1 MNFETKIPKSFSSG
15 ISKSK
20 FKIDKLSLKIDNIKN
35 DKNKI
40 EKDLYNYEFE
50 PSLDNSILT
59 NAKIQSKIEYENKFE
74 NNKYIDKNDDNLINK
89 LIKLKKEKHIF
100 KKDSKESNNYNLKEG
115 NQYDLNLLENFMLK
129 NENELIEKYNNILC
143 ENKRIK
149 KSMIIQQILVNE
161 MKKDL
166 ENIKL
171 EKSKYNEKDLIKEEN
186 DINKNNNYKII
197 IQQKNSII
205 NELQNENMKLL
216 NENLLLKEKLN
227 EGQSQN
233 HIETKIQ
240 NYFSSGI
247 RKSKFKIEKISHK
260 IDNIKNEKNK
270 IENELYNYEEE
281 PNLENINLTNN
292 KVQPK
297 IESENICDNN
307 NYIDNNDDNLISKL
321 IKLKKEKNIIKND
334 LKENNYYLKG
344 NKNKLNNLE
353 NNMIK
358 NKNEL
363 IEEYN
368 NILCENKRIKKS
380 MIIQQ
385 ILVNEMKKDLEN
397 LKLEKSKYSEK
408 ELINDENDSNKNNN
422 YKNLLQQKNNLINEL
437 QNENMKL
444 LNENLLLKENLTE
457 NKNLKENKI
466 LDELFESIKQ
476 TAINLQNFNRI
487 NKIDI
492 NNDENN
498 FLKNI
503 LEPINGKKENPLI
516 EDKLSAINKFN
527 EFLKIENKILINH
540 SKKEKNDEMKINE
553 YTNIDKEFNG
563 LFKSENKFN
572 YYNDKINK
580 TTTALENRRTEKINN
595 KFNLSNFK
603 YNDRL
608 EKSLLTKYNNNNRYI
623 VSNTDL
629 DLKENSYNKMKSLLH
644 KNKINLK
651 KKLLEKEGAAFKNSY
666 ISNNKNILNDSKE
679 SIDNK
684 VREISDLI
692 NNKKNIVITEP
703 IFFKKQKKIKIPVPK
718 LQINKTSSYISSEK
732 LNEKSFKYF
741 ENIPLKL
748 KLNLNKINKEKKQ
761 KKMSYSNYDTSN
773 NDDND
778 NERNKKSQL
787 EHIKTD
793 ININSHHKNKLDFE
807 YIKLNLI
814 FKNMNNSNI
823 LSAEIK
829 NTENSSKKYLE
840 RQKNNNLFNKYMN
853 SAPKFLKIKDIKKA
867 NGLANEVMKP
877 SFLKTNISLTL
888 NNEEKENDKYIF
900 KDIKRYEII
909 KKPKN

>member
-1 MNFETKIPKSFSSG
+1 MN
-15 ISKSK
+15 
-20 FKIDKLSLKIDNIKN
+20 L
-35 DKNKI
+35 
-40 EKDLYNYEFE
+40 
-50 PSLDNSILT
+50 
-59 NAKIQSKIEYENKFE
+59 
-74 NNKYIDKNDDNLINK
+74 
-89 LIKLKKEKHIF
+89 
-100 KKDSKESNNYNLKEG
+100 
-115 NQYDLNLLENFMLK
+115 
-129 NENELIEKYNNILC
+129 
-143 ENKRIK
+143 
-149 KSMIIQQILVNE
+149 
-161 MKKDL
+161 
-166 ENIKL
+166 
-171 EKSKYNEKDLIKEEN
+171 
-186 DINKNNNYKII
+186 
-197 IQQKNSII
+197 
-205 NELQNENMKLL
+205 
-216 NENLLLKEKLN
+216 
-227 EGQSQN
+227 
-233 HIETKIQ
+233 ETKIQ
-240 NYFSSGI
+240 NYSSSGI

-334 LKENNYYLKG
+334 LKENTYYLKG

-527 EFLKIENKILINH
+527 EFLKIENKILINN

-580 TTTALENRRTEKINN
+580 TTTAIENRRTGKINN
-595 KFNLSNFK
+595 KFNLSSFK

-684 VREISDLI
+684 VREITDLI
-692 NNKKNIVITEP
+692 NNKKNILTTEP

-888 NNEEKENDKYIF
+888 NNEVKENDKYIF

>member
-1 MNFETKIPKSFSSG
+1 MN
-15 ISKSK
+15 
-20 FKIDKLSLKIDNIKN
+20 L
-35 DKNKI
+35 
-40 EKDLYNYEFE
+40 
-50 PSLDNSILT
+50 
-59 NAKIQSKIEYENKFE
+59 
-74 NNKYIDKNDDNLINK
+74 
-89 LIKLKKEKHIF
+89 
-100 KKDSKESNNYNLKEG
+100 
-115 NQYDLNLLENFMLK
+115 
-129 NENELIEKYNNILC
+129 
-143 ENKRIK
+143 
-149 KSMIIQQILVNE
+149 
-161 MKKDL
+161 
-166 ENIKL
+166 
-171 EKSKYNEKDLIKEEN
+171 
-186 DINKNNNYKII
+186 
-197 IQQKNSII
+197 
-205 NELQNENMKLL
+205 
-216 NENLLLKEKLN
+216 
-227 EGQSQN
+227 
-233 HIETKIQ
+233 ETKIQ
-240 NYFSSGI
+240 NYSSSGI
-247 RKSKFKIEKISHK
+247 RKSKFKIEKIPHK

-270 IENELYNYEEE
+270 IEKELYNYEEE

-297 IESENICDNN
+297 IESENICVNNN

-397 LKLEKSKYSEK
+397 LKLERSKYSEK

-457 NKNLKENKI
+457 NRNLKENKI

-595 KFNLSNFK
+595 KFNLSSFK

-651 KKLLEKEGAAFKNSY
+651 KKLLEKEGVAFKNSY

-692 NNKKNIVITEP
+692 NNKKNILTTEP

>member
-1 MNFETKIPKSFSSG
+1 MN
-15 ISKSK
+15 
-20 FKIDKLSLKIDNIKN
+20 L
-35 DKNKI
+35 
-40 EKDLYNYEFE
+40 
-50 PSLDNSILT
+50 
-59 NAKIQSKIEYENKFE
+59 
-74 NNKYIDKNDDNLINK
+74 
-89 LIKLKKEKHIF
+89 
-100 KKDSKESNNYNLKEG
+100 
-115 NQYDLNLLENFMLK
+115 
-129 NENELIEKYNNILC
+129 
-143 ENKRIK
+143 
-149 KSMIIQQILVNE
+149 
-161 MKKDL
+161 
-166 ENIKL
+166 
-171 EKSKYNEKDLIKEEN
+171 
-186 DINKNNNYKII
+186 
-197 IQQKNSII
+197 
-205 NELQNENMKLL
+205 
-216 NENLLLKEKLN
+216 
-227 EGQSQN
+227 
-233 HIETKIQ
+233 ETKIQ

-270 IENELYNYEEE
+270 IEKELYNYEEE

-692 NNKKNIVITEP
+692 NNKKNILTTEP

-773 NDDND
+773 NDDNDND

>member
-1 MNFETKIPKSFSSG
+1 MN
-15 ISKSK
+15 
-20 FKIDKLSLKIDNIKN
+20 L
-35 DKNKI
+35 
-40 EKDLYNYEFE
+40 
-50 PSLDNSILT
+50 
-59 NAKIQSKIEYENKFE
+59 
-74 NNKYIDKNDDNLINK
+74 
-89 LIKLKKEKHIF
+89 
-100 KKDSKESNNYNLKEG
+100 
-115 NQYDLNLLENFMLK
+115 
-129 NENELIEKYNNILC
+129 
-143 ENKRIK
+143 
-149 KSMIIQQILVNE
+149 
-161 MKKDL
+161 
-166 ENIKL
+166 
-171 EKSKYNEKDLIKEEN
+171 
-186 DINKNNNYKII
+186 
-197 IQQKNSII
+197 
-205 NELQNENMKLL
+205 
-216 NENLLLKEKLN
+216 
-227 EGQSQN
+227 
-233 HIETKIQ
+233 ETKIQ
-240 NYFSSGI
+240 NYSSSGI

-297 IESENICDNN
+297 IESENIYDNN

-476 TAINLQNFNRI
+476 TAINLQNYNRI

-527 EFLKIENKILINH
+527 EFLKIENKILINN
-540 SKKEKNDEMKINE
+540 SKKEKNDELKINE

-595 KFNLSNFK
+595 KFNLSSFK

-623 VSNTDL
+623 VSITDL

-692 NNKKNIVITEP
+692 NNKKNILTTEP

>member
-1 MNFETKIPKSFSSG
+1 MN
-15 ISKSK
+15 
-20 FKIDKLSLKIDNIKN
+20 L
-35 DKNKI
+35 
-40 EKDLYNYEFE
+40 
-50 PSLDNSILT
+50 
-59 NAKIQSKIEYENKFE
+59 
-74 NNKYIDKNDDNLINK
+74 
-89 LIKLKKEKHIF
+89 
-100 KKDSKESNNYNLKEG
+100 
-115 NQYDLNLLENFMLK
+115 
-129 NENELIEKYNNILC
+129 
-143 ENKRIK
+143 
-149 KSMIIQQILVNE
+149 
-161 MKKDL
+161 
-166 ENIKL
+166 
-171 EKSKYNEKDLIKEEN
+171 
-186 DINKNNNYKII
+186 
-197 IQQKNSII
+197 
-205 NELQNENMKLL
+205 
-216 NENLLLKEKLN
+216 
-227 EGQSQN
+227 
-233 HIETKIQ
+233 ETKIQ
-240 NYFSSGI
+240 NFSSSGI

-270 IENELYNYEEE
+270 IEKELYNYEEE

-629 DLKENSYNKMKSLLH
+629 DLKENSYNEMKSLLH

-684 VREISDLI
+684 VREISELI
-692 NNKKNIVITEP
+692 NNKKNILTTEP

>member
-1 MNFETKIPKSFSSG
+1 MN
-15 ISKSK
+15 
-20 FKIDKLSLKIDNIKN
+20 L
-35 DKNKI
+35 
-40 EKDLYNYEFE
+40 
-50 PSLDNSILT
+50 
-59 NAKIQSKIEYENKFE
+59 
-74 NNKYIDKNDDNLINK
+74 
-89 LIKLKKEKHIF
+89 
-100 KKDSKESNNYNLKEG
+100 
-115 NQYDLNLLENFMLK
+115 
-129 NENELIEKYNNILC
+129 
-143 ENKRIK
+143 
-149 KSMIIQQILVNE
+149 
-161 MKKDL
+161 
-166 ENIKL
+166 
-171 EKSKYNEKDLIKEEN
+171 
-186 DINKNNNYKII
+186 
-197 IQQKNSII
+197 
-205 NELQNENMKLL
+205 
-216 NENLLLKEKLN
+216 
-227 EGQSQN
+227 
-233 HIETKIQ
+233 ETKIQ

-623 VSNTDL
+623 VLITDL

-684 VREISDLI
+684 VREISELI
-692 NNKKNIVITEP
+692 NNKKNILTTEP

>member
-1 MNFETKIPKSFSSG
+1 MN
-15 ISKSK
+15 
-20 FKIDKLSLKIDNIKN
+20 L
-35 DKNKI
+35 
-40 EKDLYNYEFE
+40 
-50 PSLDNSILT
+50 
-59 NAKIQSKIEYENKFE
+59 
-74 NNKYIDKNDDNLINK
+74 
-89 LIKLKKEKHIF
+89 
-100 KKDSKESNNYNLKEG
+100 
-115 NQYDLNLLENFMLK
+115 
-129 NENELIEKYNNILC
+129 
-143 ENKRIK
+143 
-149 KSMIIQQILVNE
+149 
-161 MKKDL
+161 
-166 ENIKL
+166 
-171 EKSKYNEKDLIKEEN
+171 
-186 DINKNNNYKII
+186 
-197 IQQKNSII
+197 
-205 NELQNENMKLL
+205 
-216 NENLLLKEKLN
+216 
-227 EGQSQN
+227 
-233 HIETKIQ
+233 ETKIQ
-240 NYFSSGI
+240 NYSSSGI

-595 KFNLSNFK
+595 KFNLSSFK

-692 NNKKNIVITEP
+692 NNKKNILTTEP

>member
-1 MNFETKIPKSFSSG
+1 MN
-15 ISKSK
+15 
-20 FKIDKLSLKIDNIKN
+20 L
-35 DKNKI
+35 
-40 EKDLYNYEFE
+40 
-50 PSLDNSILT
+50 
-59 NAKIQSKIEYENKFE
+59 
-74 NNKYIDKNDDNLINK
+74 
-89 LIKLKKEKHIF
+89 
-100 KKDSKESNNYNLKEG
+100 
-115 NQYDLNLLENFMLK
+115 
-129 NENELIEKYNNILC
+129 
-143 ENKRIK
+143 
-149 KSMIIQQILVNE
+149 
-161 MKKDL
+161 
-166 ENIKL
+166 
-171 EKSKYNEKDLIKEEN
+171 
-186 DINKNNNYKII
+186 
-197 IQQKNSII
+197 
-205 NELQNENMKLL
+205 
-216 NENLLLKEKLN
+216 
-227 EGQSQN
+227 
-233 HIETKIQ
+233 ETKIQ

-516 EDKLSAINKFN
+516 EDKLSTINKFN

-608 EKSLLTKYNNNNRYI
+608 EKSLLTKYNNNNNRYI

-651 KKLLEKEGAAFKNSY
+651 KKLLEKEGVAFKNSY

-692 NNKKNIVITEP
+692 NNKKNILTTEP

-787 EHIKTD
+787 EHIETD

>member
-1 MNFETKIPKSFSSG
+1 MN
-15 ISKSK
+15 
-20 FKIDKLSLKIDNIKN
+20 L
-35 DKNKI
+35 
-40 EKDLYNYEFE
+40 
-50 PSLDNSILT
+50 
-59 NAKIQSKIEYENKFE
+59 
-74 NNKYIDKNDDNLINK
+74 
-89 LIKLKKEKHIF
+89 
-100 KKDSKESNNYNLKEG
+100 
-115 NQYDLNLLENFMLK
+115 
-129 NENELIEKYNNILC
+129 
-143 ENKRIK
+143 
-149 KSMIIQQILVNE
+149 
-161 MKKDL
+161 
-166 ENIKL
+166 
-171 EKSKYNEKDLIKEEN
+171 
-186 DINKNNNYKII
+186 
-197 IQQKNSII
+197 
-205 NELQNENMKLL
+205 
-216 NENLLLKEKLN
+216 
-227 EGQSQN
+227 
-233 HIETKIQ
+233 ETKIQ

-476 TAINLQNFNRI
+476 TAINLQNFKRI

-595 KFNLSNFK
+595 KFNLSSFK

-651 KKLLEKEGAAFKNSY
+651 KKLLEKEGVAFKNSY

-684 VREISDLI
+684 VREISELI
-692 NNKKNIVITEP
+692 NNKKNILTTEP

>member
-1 MNFETKIPKSFSSG
+1 MN
-15 ISKSK
+15 
-20 FKIDKLSLKIDNIKN
+20 L
-35 DKNKI
+35 
-40 EKDLYNYEFE
+40 
-50 PSLDNSILT
+50 
-59 NAKIQSKIEYENKFE
+59 
-74 NNKYIDKNDDNLINK
+74 
-89 LIKLKKEKHIF
+89 
-100 KKDSKESNNYNLKEG
+100 
-115 NQYDLNLLENFMLK
+115 
-129 NENELIEKYNNILC
+129 
-143 ENKRIK
+143 
-149 KSMIIQQILVNE
+149 
-161 MKKDL
+161 
-166 ENIKL
+166 
-171 EKSKYNEKDLIKEEN
+171 
-186 DINKNNNYKII
+186 
-197 IQQKNSII
+197 
-205 NELQNENMKLL
+205 
-216 NENLLLKEKLN
+216 
-227 EGQSQN
+227 
-233 HIETKIQ
+233 ETKIQ

-297 IESENICDNN
+297 IESENICENN

-476 TAINLQNFNRI
+476 TAINLQNYNRI

-580 TTTALENRRTEKINN
+580 TTTAIENRRTEKINN
-595 KFNLSNFK
+595 KFNLSSFK

-666 ISNNKNILNDSKE
+666 TSNNKNILNDSKE

-692 NNKKNIVITEP
+692 NNKKNILTTEP

>member
-1 MNFETKIPKSFSSG
+1 MN
-15 ISKSK
+15 
-20 FKIDKLSLKIDNIKN
+20 L
-35 DKNKI
+35 
-40 EKDLYNYEFE
+40 
-50 PSLDNSILT
+50 
-59 NAKIQSKIEYENKFE
+59 
-74 NNKYIDKNDDNLINK
+74 
-89 LIKLKKEKHIF
+89 
-100 KKDSKESNNYNLKEG
+100 
-115 NQYDLNLLENFMLK
+115 
-129 NENELIEKYNNILC
+129 
-143 ENKRIK
+143 
-149 KSMIIQQILVNE
+149 
-161 MKKDL
+161 
-166 ENIKL
+166 
-171 EKSKYNEKDLIKEEN
+171 
-186 DINKNNNYKII
+186 
-197 IQQKNSII
+197 
-205 NELQNENMKLL
+205 
-216 NENLLLKEKLN
+216 
-227 EGQSQN
+227 
-233 HIETKIQ
+233 ETKIQ

-297 IESENICDNN
+297 IESENICENN

-580 TTTALENRRTEKINN
+580 TTTAIENRRTEKINN

-692 NNKKNIVITEP
+692 NNKKNILTTEP

>member
-1 MNFETKIPKSFSSG
+1 MN
-15 ISKSK
+15 
-20 FKIDKLSLKIDNIKN
+20 L
-35 DKNKI
+35 
-40 EKDLYNYEFE
+40 
-50 PSLDNSILT
+50 
-59 NAKIQSKIEYENKFE
+59 
-74 NNKYIDKNDDNLINK
+74 
-89 LIKLKKEKHIF
+89 
-100 KKDSKESNNYNLKEG
+100 
-115 NQYDLNLLENFMLK
+115 
-129 NENELIEKYNNILC
+129 
-143 ENKRIK
+143 
-149 KSMIIQQILVNE
+149 
-161 MKKDL
+161 
-166 ENIKL
+166 
-171 EKSKYNEKDLIKEEN
+171 
-186 DINKNNNYKII
+186 
-197 IQQKNSII
+197 
-205 NELQNENMKLL
+205 
-216 NENLLLKEKLN
+216 
-227 EGQSQN
+227 
-233 HIETKIQ
+233 ETKIQ

-476 TAINLQNFNRI
+476 TAINLQNYNRI

-527 EFLKIENKILINH
+527 EFLKIENKILINN

-595 KFNLSNFK
+595 KFNLSSFK

-692 NNKKNIVITEP
+692 NNKKNILTTEP

-909 KKPKN
+909 KKPKE

>member
-1 MNFETKIPKSFSSG
+1 MN
-15 ISKSK
+15 
-20 FKIDKLSLKIDNIKN
+20 L
-35 DKNKI
+35 
-40 EKDLYNYEFE
+40 
-50 PSLDNSILT
+50 
-59 NAKIQSKIEYENKFE
+59 
-74 NNKYIDKNDDNLINK
+74 
-89 LIKLKKEKHIF
+89 
-100 KKDSKESNNYNLKEG
+100 
-115 NQYDLNLLENFMLK
+115 
-129 NENELIEKYNNILC
+129 
-143 ENKRIK
+143 
-149 KSMIIQQILVNE
+149 
-161 MKKDL
+161 
-166 ENIKL
+166 
-171 EKSKYNEKDLIKEEN
+171 
-186 DINKNNNYKII
+186 
-197 IQQKNSII
+197 
-205 NELQNENMKLL
+205 
-216 NENLLLKEKLN
+216 
-227 EGQSQN
+227 
-233 HIETKIQ
+233 ETKIQ
-240 NYFSSGI
+240 NYSSSGI
-247 RKSKFKIEKISHK
+247 RKSKFKIEKITISHK

-516 EDKLSAINKFN
+516 EDKLSTINKFN

-580 TTTALENRRTEKINN
+580 TTTAIENRRTEKINN
-595 KFNLSNFK
+595 KFNLSSFK

-608 EKSLLTKYNNNNRYI
+608 EKSLLTKYNNNNNRYI

-651 KKLLEKEGAAFKNSY
+651 KKLLEKEGVAFKNSY

-692 NNKKNIVITEP
+692 NNKKNILTTEP

>member
-1 MNFETKIPKSFSSG
+1 MN
-15 ISKSK
+15 
-20 FKIDKLSLKIDNIKN
+20 L
-35 DKNKI
+35 
-40 EKDLYNYEFE
+40 
-50 PSLDNSILT
+50 
-59 NAKIQSKIEYENKFE
+59 
-74 NNKYIDKNDDNLINK
+74 
-89 LIKLKKEKHIF
+89 
-100 KKDSKESNNYNLKEG
+100 
-115 NQYDLNLLENFMLK
+115 
-129 NENELIEKYNNILC
+129 
-143 ENKRIK
+143 
-149 KSMIIQQILVNE
+149 
-161 MKKDL
+161 
-166 ENIKL
+166 
-171 EKSKYNEKDLIKEEN
+171 
-186 DINKNNNYKII
+186 
-197 IQQKNSII
+197 
-205 NELQNENMKLL
+205 
-216 NENLLLKEKLN
+216 
-227 EGQSQN
+227 
-233 HIETKIQ
+233 ETKIQ
-240 NYFSSGI
+240 NYSSSGI

-270 IENELYNYEEE
+270 IETELYNYEEE
-281 PNLENINLTNN
+281 PNLENINLTND

-307 NYIDNNDDNLISKL
+307 NYIYNNDDNLISKL

-397 LKLEKSKYSEK
+397 LKLEKSKYNEK

-476 TAINLQNFNRI
+476 TAINLQNLNRI

-679 SIDNK
+679 SIGNK
-684 VREISDLI
+684 VREISELI
-692 NNKKNIVITEP
+692 NNKKNILITEP
-703 IFFKKQKKIKIPVPK
+703 IFFKKQKKIKIPIPK

-761 KKMSYSNYDTSN
+761 EKMSYSNYDTSN

>member
-1 MNFETKIPKSFSSG
+1 MN
-15 ISKSK
+15 
-20 FKIDKLSLKIDNIKN
+20 L
-35 DKNKI
+35 
-40 EKDLYNYEFE
+40 
-50 PSLDNSILT
+50 
-59 NAKIQSKIEYENKFE
+59 
-74 NNKYIDKNDDNLINK
+74 
-89 LIKLKKEKHIF
+89 
-100 KKDSKESNNYNLKEG
+100 
-115 NQYDLNLLENFMLK
+115 
-129 NENELIEKYNNILC
+129 
-143 ENKRIK
+143 
-149 KSMIIQQILVNE
+149 
-161 MKKDL
+161 
-166 ENIKL
+166 
-171 EKSKYNEKDLIKEEN
+171 
-186 DINKNNNYKII
+186 
-197 IQQKNSII
+197 
-205 NELQNENMKLL
+205 
-216 NENLLLKEKLN
+216 
-227 EGQSQN
+227 
-233 HIETKIQ
+233 ETKIQ

-358 NKNEL
+358 NTNEL

-527 EFLKIENKILINH
+527 EFLKIENKILINN

-580 TTTALENRRTEKINN
+580 TTTAIENRRTEKINN
-595 KFNLSNFK
+595 KFNLSSFK

-623 VSNTDL
+623 VSITDL
-629 DLKENSYNKMKSLLH
+629 DLKENSYNKMKSLFH

-692 NNKKNIVITEP
+692 NNKKNILTTEP

-773 NDDND
+773 NDDNDND

>member
-1 MNFETKIPKSFSSG
+1 MN
-15 ISKSK
+15 
-20 FKIDKLSLKIDNIKN
+20 L
-35 DKNKI
+35 
-40 EKDLYNYEFE
+40 
-50 PSLDNSILT
+50 
-59 NAKIQSKIEYENKFE
+59 
-74 NNKYIDKNDDNLINK
+74 
-89 LIKLKKEKHIF
+89 
-100 KKDSKESNNYNLKEG
+100 
-115 NQYDLNLLENFMLK
+115 
-129 NENELIEKYNNILC
+129 
-143 ENKRIK
+143 
-149 KSMIIQQILVNE
+149 
-161 MKKDL
+161 
-166 ENIKL
+166 
-171 EKSKYNEKDLIKEEN
+171 
-186 DINKNNNYKII
+186 
-197 IQQKNSII
+197 
-205 NELQNENMKLL
+205 
-216 NENLLLKEKLN
+216 
-227 EGQSQN
+227 
-233 HIETKIQ
+233 ETKIQ

-422 YKNLLQQKNNLINEL
+422 YNNLLQQKNNLINEL

-516 EDKLSAINKFN
+516 EDKLSTINKFN

-572 YYNDKINK
+572 YYNDKNNK
-580 TTTALENRRTEKINN
+580 TTTALENRRTKKINN

-623 VSNTDL
+623 VSITDL

-692 NNKKNIVITEP
+692 NNKKNILTTEP

>member
-1 MNFETKIPKSFSSG
+1 MN
-15 ISKSK
+15 
-20 FKIDKLSLKIDNIKN
+20 L
-35 DKNKI
+35 
-40 EKDLYNYEFE
+40 
-50 PSLDNSILT
+50 
-59 NAKIQSKIEYENKFE
+59 
-74 NNKYIDKNDDNLINK
+74 
-89 LIKLKKEKHIF
+89 
-100 KKDSKESNNYNLKEG
+100 
-115 NQYDLNLLENFMLK
+115 
-129 NENELIEKYNNILC
+129 
-143 ENKRIK
+143 
-149 KSMIIQQILVNE
+149 
-161 MKKDL
+161 
-166 ENIKL
+166 
-171 EKSKYNEKDLIKEEN
+171 
-186 DINKNNNYKII
+186 
-197 IQQKNSII
+197 
-205 NELQNENMKLL
+205 
-216 NENLLLKEKLN
+216 
-227 EGQSQN
+227 
-233 HIETKIQ
+233 ETKIQ
-240 NYFSSGI
+240 NYSSSGI

-527 EFLKIENKILINH
+527 EFLKIENKILINN

-580 TTTALENRRTEKINN
+580 TTTAIENRRTEKINN
-595 KFNLSNFK
+595 KFNLSSFK

-684 VREISDLI
+684 VREITDLI
-692 NNKKNIVITEP
+692 NNKKNILTTEP

>member
-1 MNFETKIPKSFSSG
+1 MN
-15 ISKSK
+15 
-20 FKIDKLSLKIDNIKN
+20 L
-35 DKNKI
+35 
-40 EKDLYNYEFE
+40 
-50 PSLDNSILT
+50 
-59 NAKIQSKIEYENKFE
+59 
-74 NNKYIDKNDDNLINK
+74 
-89 LIKLKKEKHIF
+89 
-100 KKDSKESNNYNLKEG
+100 
-115 NQYDLNLLENFMLK
+115 
-129 NENELIEKYNNILC
+129 
-143 ENKRIK
+143 
-149 KSMIIQQILVNE
+149 
-161 MKKDL
+161 
-166 ENIKL
+166 
-171 EKSKYNEKDLIKEEN
+171 
-186 DINKNNNYKII
+186 
-197 IQQKNSII
+197 
-205 NELQNENMKLL
+205 
-216 NENLLLKEKLN
+216 
-227 EGQSQN
+227 
-233 HIETKIQ
+233 ETKIQ

-334 LKENNYYLKG
+334 LKENNYYLRG

-492 NNDENN
+492 NNDEDN

-684 VREISDLI
+684 VREISELI
-692 NNKKNIVITEP
+692 NNKKNILITEP

>member
-1 MNFETKIPKSFSSG
+1 MN
-15 ISKSK
+15 
-20 FKIDKLSLKIDNIKN
+20 L
-35 DKNKI
+35 
-40 EKDLYNYEFE
+40 
-50 PSLDNSILT
+50 
-59 NAKIQSKIEYENKFE
+59 
-74 NNKYIDKNDDNLINK
+74 
-89 LIKLKKEKHIF
+89 
-100 KKDSKESNNYNLKEG
+100 
-115 NQYDLNLLENFMLK
+115 
-129 NENELIEKYNNILC
+129 
-143 ENKRIK
+143 
-149 KSMIIQQILVNE
+149 
-161 MKKDL
+161 
-166 ENIKL
+166 
-171 EKSKYNEKDLIKEEN
+171 
-186 DINKNNNYKII
+186 
-197 IQQKNSII
+197 
-205 NELQNENMKLL
+205 
-216 NENLLLKEKLN
+216 
-227 EGQSQN
+227 
-233 HIETKIQ
+233 ETKIQ

-608 EKSLLTKYNNNNRYI
+608 EKSLLTKYNNNNNRYI
-623 VSNTDL
+623 VSITDL

-651 KKLLEKEGAAFKNSY
+651 KKLLEKEGVAFKNSY

-684 VREISDLI
+684 VREISELI
-692 NNKKNIVITEP
+692 NNKKNILITEP

>member
-1 MNFETKIPKSFSSG
+1 MN
-15 ISKSK
+15 
-20 FKIDKLSLKIDNIKN
+20 L
-35 DKNKI
+35 
-40 EKDLYNYEFE
+40 
-50 PSLDNSILT
+50 
-59 NAKIQSKIEYENKFE
+59 
-74 NNKYIDKNDDNLINK
+74 
-89 LIKLKKEKHIF
+89 
-100 KKDSKESNNYNLKEG
+100 
-115 NQYDLNLLENFMLK
+115 
-129 NENELIEKYNNILC
+129 
-143 ENKRIK
+143 
-149 KSMIIQQILVNE
+149 
-161 MKKDL
+161 
-166 ENIKL
+166 
-171 EKSKYNEKDLIKEEN
+171 
-186 DINKNNNYKII
+186 
-197 IQQKNSII
+197 
-205 NELQNENMKLL
+205 
-216 NENLLLKEKLN
+216 
-227 EGQSQN
+227 
-233 HIETKIQ
+233 ETKIQ

-516 EDKLSAINKFN
+516 EDKLSTINKFN
-527 EFLKIENKILINH
+527 EFLKIENKILININ

-595 KFNLSNFK
+595 KFNLSSFK

-623 VSNTDL
+623 VSITDL

-684 VREISDLI
+684 VREISELI
-692 NNKKNIVITEP
+692 NNKKNILITEP

>member
-1 MNFETKIPKSFSSG
+1 MN
-15 ISKSK
+15 
-20 FKIDKLSLKIDNIKN
+20 L
-35 DKNKI
+35 
-40 EKDLYNYEFE
+40 
-50 PSLDNSILT
+50 
-59 NAKIQSKIEYENKFE
+59 
-74 NNKYIDKNDDNLINK
+74 
-89 LIKLKKEKHIF
+89 
-100 KKDSKESNNYNLKEG
+100 
-115 NQYDLNLLENFMLK
+115 
-129 NENELIEKYNNILC
+129 
-143 ENKRIK
+143 
-149 KSMIIQQILVNE
+149 
-161 MKKDL
+161 
-166 ENIKL
+166 
-171 EKSKYNEKDLIKEEN
+171 
-186 DINKNNNYKII
+186 
-197 IQQKNSII
+197 
-205 NELQNENMKLL
+205 
-216 NENLLLKEKLN
+216 
-227 EGQSQN
+227 
-233 HIETKIQ
+233 ETKIQ

-527 EFLKIENKILINH
+527 EFLKIENKILINN

-580 TTTALENRRTEKINN
+580 TTTAIENRRTEKINN
-595 KFNLSNFK
+595 KFNLSSFK

-684 VREISDLI
+684 VREISELI
-692 NNKKNIVITEP
+692 NNKKNILTTEP

>member
-1 MNFETKIPKSFSSG
+1 MN
-15 ISKSK
+15 
-20 FKIDKLSLKIDNIKN
+20 L
-35 DKNKI
+35 
-40 EKDLYNYEFE
+40 
-50 PSLDNSILT
+50 
-59 NAKIQSKIEYENKFE
+59 
-74 NNKYIDKNDDNLINK
+74 
-89 LIKLKKEKHIF
+89 
-100 KKDSKESNNYNLKEG
+100 
-115 NQYDLNLLENFMLK
+115 
-129 NENELIEKYNNILC
+129 
-143 ENKRIK
+143 
-149 KSMIIQQILVNE
+149 
-161 MKKDL
+161 
-166 ENIKL
+166 
-171 EKSKYNEKDLIKEEN
+171 
-186 DINKNNNYKII
+186 
-197 IQQKNSII
+197 
-205 NELQNENMKLL
+205 
-216 NENLLLKEKLN
+216 
-227 EGQSQN
+227 
-233 HIETKIQ
+233 ETKIQ

-307 NYIDNNDDNLISKL
+307 NYIDNSDDNLISKL

-527 EFLKIENKILINH
+527 EFLKIENKILINN

-572 YYNDKINK
+572 YYNNKINK
-580 TTTALENRRTEKINN
+580 TTTAIENRRTEKINN
-595 KFNLSNFK
+595 KFNLSSFK

-623 VSNTDL
+623 VSITDL

-692 NNKKNIVITEP
+692 NNKKNILTTEP

>member
-1 MNFETKIPKSFSSG
+1 MN
-15 ISKSK
+15 
-20 FKIDKLSLKIDNIKN
+20 L
-35 DKNKI
+35 
-40 EKDLYNYEFE
+40 
-50 PSLDNSILT
+50 
-59 NAKIQSKIEYENKFE
+59 
-74 NNKYIDKNDDNLINK
+74 
-89 LIKLKKEKHIF
+89 
-100 KKDSKESNNYNLKEG
+100 
-115 NQYDLNLLENFMLK
+115 
-129 NENELIEKYNNILC
+129 
-143 ENKRIK
+143 
-149 KSMIIQQILVNE
+149 
-161 MKKDL
+161 
-166 ENIKL
+166 
-171 EKSKYNEKDLIKEEN
+171 
-186 DINKNNNYKII
+186 
-197 IQQKNSII
+197 
-205 NELQNENMKLL
+205 
-216 NENLLLKEKLN
+216 
-227 EGQSQN
+227 
-233 HIETKIQ
+233 ETKIQ

-270 IENELYNYEEE
+270 IENELNNYEEE

-476 TAINLQNFNRI
+476 TAINLQNYNRI

-527 EFLKIENKILINH
+527 EFLKIENKILINN
-540 SKKEKNDEMKINE
+540 SKKEKNDELKINE

-572 YYNDKINK
+572 YYSDKINK

-684 VREISDLI
+684 VREISELI
-692 NNKKNIVITEP
+692 NNKKNILTTEP

>member
-1 MNFETKIPKSFSSG
+1 MN
-15 ISKSK
+15 
-20 FKIDKLSLKIDNIKN
+20 L
-35 DKNKI
+35 
-40 EKDLYNYEFE
+40 
-50 PSLDNSILT
+50 
-59 NAKIQSKIEYENKFE
+59 
-74 NNKYIDKNDDNLINK
+74 
-89 LIKLKKEKHIF
+89 
-100 KKDSKESNNYNLKEG
+100 
-115 NQYDLNLLENFMLK
+115 
-129 NENELIEKYNNILC
+129 
-143 ENKRIK
+143 
-149 KSMIIQQILVNE
+149 
-161 MKKDL
+161 
-166 ENIKL
+166 
-171 EKSKYNEKDLIKEEN
+171 
-186 DINKNNNYKII
+186 
-197 IQQKNSII
+197 
-205 NELQNENMKLL
+205 
-216 NENLLLKEKLN
+216 
-227 EGQSQN
+227 
-233 HIETKIQ
+233 ETKIQ

-270 IENELYNYEEE
+270 IEKELYNYEED
-281 PNLENINLTNN
+281 PNLENINLTNK
-292 KVQPK
+292 KVQAK
-297 IESENICDNN
+297 IESENIYENN
-307 NYIDNNDDNLISKL
+307 NYIDKNDDNLISKL

-334 LKENNYYLKG
+334 LKEKNYYLNKG
-344 NKNKLNNLE
+344 NKNELNNLE
-353 NNMIK
+353 NNMIN

-476 TAINLQNFNRI
+476 AAINLQNFNRI

-527 EFLKIENKILINH
+527 EFLKIENKILINN

-580 TTTALENRRTEKINN
+580 TTTAIENRRTEKINN
-595 KFNLSNFK
+595 KFNLSSFK

-608 EKSLLTKYNNNNRYI
+608 EKSLLTKYNNNNNRYI

-684 VREISDLI
+684 VREISELI
-692 NNKKNIVITEP
+692 NNKKNILITEP

-773 NDDND
+773 NDNND

>member
-1 MNFETKIPKSFSSG
+1 MN
-15 ISKSK
+15 
-20 FKIDKLSLKIDNIKN
+20 L
-35 DKNKI
+35 
-40 EKDLYNYEFE
+40 
-50 PSLDNSILT
+50 
-59 NAKIQSKIEYENKFE
+59 
-74 NNKYIDKNDDNLINK
+74 
-89 LIKLKKEKHIF
+89 
-100 KKDSKESNNYNLKEG
+100 
-115 NQYDLNLLENFMLK
+115 
-129 NENELIEKYNNILC
+129 
-143 ENKRIK
+143 
-149 KSMIIQQILVNE
+149 
-161 MKKDL
+161 
-166 ENIKL
+166 
-171 EKSKYNEKDLIKEEN
+171 
-186 DINKNNNYKII
+186 
-197 IQQKNSII
+197 
-205 NELQNENMKLL
+205 
-216 NENLLLKEKLN
+216 
-227 EGQSQN
+227 
-233 HIETKIQ
+233 ETKIQ
-240 NYFSSGI
+240 NYSSSGI

-580 TTTALENRRTEKINN
+580 TTTAIENRRTEKINN

-623 VSNTDL
+623 VSITDL

-692 NNKKNIVITEP
+692 NNKKNILTTEP

>member
-1 MNFETKIPKSFSSG
+1 MN
-15 ISKSK
+15 
-20 FKIDKLSLKIDNIKN
+20 L
-35 DKNKI
+35 
-40 EKDLYNYEFE
+40 
-50 PSLDNSILT
+50 
-59 NAKIQSKIEYENKFE
+59 
-74 NNKYIDKNDDNLINK
+74 
-89 LIKLKKEKHIF
+89 
-100 KKDSKESNNYNLKEG
+100 
-115 NQYDLNLLENFMLK
+115 
-129 NENELIEKYNNILC
+129 
-143 ENKRIK
+143 
-149 KSMIIQQILVNE
+149 
-161 MKKDL
+161 
-166 ENIKL
+166 
-171 EKSKYNEKDLIKEEN
+171 
-186 DINKNNNYKII
+186 
-197 IQQKNSII
+197 
-205 NELQNENMKLL
+205 
-216 NENLLLKEKLN
+216 
-227 EGQSQN
+227 
-233 HIETKIQ
+233 ETKIQ

-408 ELINDENDSNKNNN
+408 ELINDENESNKNNN

-457 NKNLKENKI
+457 NKNPKENKI

-595 KFNLSNFK
+595 KFNLSSFK

-692 NNKKNIVITEP
+692 NNKKNILTTEP

>member
-1 MNFETKIPKSFSSG
+1 MN
-15 ISKSK
+15 
-20 FKIDKLSLKIDNIKN
+20 L
-35 DKNKI
+35 
-40 EKDLYNYEFE
+40 
-50 PSLDNSILT
+50 
-59 NAKIQSKIEYENKFE
+59 
-74 NNKYIDKNDDNLINK
+74 
-89 LIKLKKEKHIF
+89 
-100 KKDSKESNNYNLKEG
+100 
-115 NQYDLNLLENFMLK
+115 
-129 NENELIEKYNNILC
+129 
-143 ENKRIK
+143 
-149 KSMIIQQILVNE
+149 
-161 MKKDL
+161 
-166 ENIKL
+166 
-171 EKSKYNEKDLIKEEN
+171 
-186 DINKNNNYKII
+186 
-197 IQQKNSII
+197 
-205 NELQNENMKLL
+205 
-216 NENLLLKEKLN
+216 
-227 EGQSQN
+227 
-233 HIETKIQ
+233 ETKIQ
-240 NYFSSGI
+240 NYSSSGI

-476 TAINLQNFNRI
+476 TAINLQNYNRI

-580 TTTALENRRTEKINN
+580 TTTAIENRRTEKINN

-623 VSNTDL
+623 VSITDL

-692 NNKKNIVITEP
+692 NNKKNILTTEP

>member
-1 MNFETKIPKSFSSG
+1 MN
-15 ISKSK
+15 
-20 FKIDKLSLKIDNIKN
+20 L
-35 DKNKI
+35 
-40 EKDLYNYEFE
+40 
-50 PSLDNSILT
+50 
-59 NAKIQSKIEYENKFE
+59 
-74 NNKYIDKNDDNLINK
+74 
-89 LIKLKKEKHIF
+89 
-100 KKDSKESNNYNLKEG
+100 
-115 NQYDLNLLENFMLK
+115 
-129 NENELIEKYNNILC
+129 
-143 ENKRIK
+143 
-149 KSMIIQQILVNE
+149 
-161 MKKDL
+161 
-166 ENIKL
+166 
-171 EKSKYNEKDLIKEEN
+171 
-186 DINKNNNYKII
+186 
-197 IQQKNSII
+197 
-205 NELQNENMKLL
+205 
-216 NENLLLKEKLN
+216 
-227 EGQSQN
+227 
-233 HIETKIQ
+233 ETKIQ
-240 NYFSSGI
+240 NYSSSGI

-476 TAINLQNFNRI
+476 TAINLQNYNRI

-595 KFNLSNFK
+595 KFNLSSFK

-692 NNKKNIVITEP
+692 NNKKNILTTEP

>member
-1 MNFETKIPKSFSSG
+1 MN
-15 ISKSK
+15 
-20 FKIDKLSLKIDNIKN
+20 L
-35 DKNKI
+35 
-40 EKDLYNYEFE
+40 
-50 PSLDNSILT
+50 
-59 NAKIQSKIEYENKFE
+59 
-74 NNKYIDKNDDNLINK
+74 
-89 LIKLKKEKHIF
+89 
-100 KKDSKESNNYNLKEG
+100 
-115 NQYDLNLLENFMLK
+115 
-129 NENELIEKYNNILC
+129 
-143 ENKRIK
+143 
-149 KSMIIQQILVNE
+149 
-161 MKKDL
+161 
-166 ENIKL
+166 
-171 EKSKYNEKDLIKEEN
+171 
-186 DINKNNNYKII
+186 
-197 IQQKNSII
+197 
-205 NELQNENMKLL
+205 
-216 NENLLLKEKLN
+216 
-227 EGQSQN
+227 
-233 HIETKIQ
+233 ETKIQ
-240 NYFSSGI
+240 NYSSSGI

-292 KVQPK
+292 KIQPK

-580 TTTALENRRTEKINN
+580 TTTAIENRRTEKINN
-595 KFNLSNFK
+595 KFNLSSFK

-692 NNKKNIVITEP
+692 NNKKNILTTEP

>member
-1 MNFETKIPKSFSSG
+1 MN
-15 ISKSK
+15 
-20 FKIDKLSLKIDNIKN
+20 L
-35 DKNKI
+35 
-40 EKDLYNYEFE
+40 
-50 PSLDNSILT
+50 
-59 NAKIQSKIEYENKFE
+59 
-74 NNKYIDKNDDNLINK
+74 
-89 LIKLKKEKHIF
+89 
-100 KKDSKESNNYNLKEG
+100 
-115 NQYDLNLLENFMLK
+115 
-129 NENELIEKYNNILC
+129 
-143 ENKRIK
+143 
-149 KSMIIQQILVNE
+149 
-161 MKKDL
+161 
-166 ENIKL
+166 
-171 EKSKYNEKDLIKEEN
+171 
-186 DINKNNNYKII
+186 
-197 IQQKNSII
+197 
-205 NELQNENMKLL
+205 
-216 NENLLLKEKLN
+216 
-227 EGQSQN
+227 
-233 HIETKIQ
+233 ETKIQ
-240 NYFSSGI
+240 KYSSSGI

-608 EKSLLTKYNNNNRYI
+608 EKSLLTKYNNNNNRYI

-651 KKLLEKEGAAFKNSY
+651 KKLLEKEGVAFKNSY

-692 NNKKNIVITEP
+692 NNKKNILTTEP

>member
-1 MNFETKIPKSFSSG
+1 MN
-15 ISKSK
+15 
-20 FKIDKLSLKIDNIKN
+20 L
-35 DKNKI
+35 
-40 EKDLYNYEFE
+40 
-50 PSLDNSILT
+50 
-59 NAKIQSKIEYENKFE
+59 
-74 NNKYIDKNDDNLINK
+74 
-89 LIKLKKEKHIF
+89 
-100 KKDSKESNNYNLKEG
+100 
-115 NQYDLNLLENFMLK
+115 
-129 NENELIEKYNNILC
+129 
-143 ENKRIK
+143 
-149 KSMIIQQILVNE
+149 
-161 MKKDL
+161 
-166 ENIKL
+166 
-171 EKSKYNEKDLIKEEN
+171 
-186 DINKNNNYKII
+186 
-197 IQQKNSII
+197 
-205 NELQNENMKLL
+205 
-216 NENLLLKEKLN
+216 
-227 EGQSQN
+227 
-233 HIETKIQ
+233 ETKIQ
-240 NYFSSGI
+240 NYSSSGI

-260 IDNIKNEKNK
+260 IVNIKNEKNK

-334 LKENNYYLKG
+334 LKENNYYIKG

-527 EFLKIENKILINH
+527 EFLKIENKILINN
-540 SKKEKNDEMKINE
+540 SKKEKNDELKINE

-684 VREISDLI
+684 VREISELI
-692 NNKKNIVITEP
+692 NNKKNILTTEP

>member
-1 MNFETKIPKSFSSG
+1 MN
-15 ISKSK
+15 
-20 FKIDKLSLKIDNIKN
+20 L
-35 DKNKI
+35 
-40 EKDLYNYEFE
+40 
-50 PSLDNSILT
+50 
-59 NAKIQSKIEYENKFE
+59 
-74 NNKYIDKNDDNLINK
+74 
-89 LIKLKKEKHIF
+89 
-100 KKDSKESNNYNLKEG
+100 
-115 NQYDLNLLENFMLK
+115 
-129 NENELIEKYNNILC
+129 
-143 ENKRIK
+143 
-149 KSMIIQQILVNE
+149 
-161 MKKDL
+161 
-166 ENIKL
+166 
-171 EKSKYNEKDLIKEEN
+171 
-186 DINKNNNYKII
+186 
-197 IQQKNSII
+197 
-205 NELQNENMKLL
+205 
-216 NENLLLKEKLN
+216 
-227 EGQSQN
+227 
-233 HIETKIQ
+233 ETKIQ

-595 KFNLSNFK
+595 KFNLSSFK

-692 NNKKNIVITEP
+692 NNKKNILTTEP

-773 NDDND
+773 NDDNDNDND

>member
-1 MNFETKIPKSFSSG
+1 MN
-15 ISKSK
+15 
-20 FKIDKLSLKIDNIKN
+20 L
-35 DKNKI
+35 
-40 EKDLYNYEFE
+40 
-50 PSLDNSILT
+50 
-59 NAKIQSKIEYENKFE
+59 
-74 NNKYIDKNDDNLINK
+74 
-89 LIKLKKEKHIF
+89 
-100 KKDSKESNNYNLKEG
+100 
-115 NQYDLNLLENFMLK
+115 
-129 NENELIEKYNNILC
+129 
-143 ENKRIK
+143 
-149 KSMIIQQILVNE
+149 
-161 MKKDL
+161 
-166 ENIKL
+166 
-171 EKSKYNEKDLIKEEN
+171 
-186 DINKNNNYKII
+186 
-197 IQQKNSII
+197 
-205 NELQNENMKLL
+205 
-216 NENLLLKEKLN
+216 
-227 EGQSQN
+227 
-233 HIETKIQ
+233 ETKIQ

-516 EDKLSAINKFN
+516 EDKLSTINKFN

-572 YYNDKINK
+572 YYNDKNNK

-595 KFNLSNFK
+595 KFNLSSFK

-623 VSNTDL
+623 VSITDL

-692 NNKKNIVITEP
+692 NNKKNILTTEP

>member
-1 MNFETKIPKSFSSG
+1 MN
-15 ISKSK
+15 
-20 FKIDKLSLKIDNIKN
+20 L
-35 DKNKI
+35 
-40 EKDLYNYEFE
+40 
-50 PSLDNSILT
+50 
-59 NAKIQSKIEYENKFE
+59 
-74 NNKYIDKNDDNLINK
+74 
-89 LIKLKKEKHIF
+89 
-100 KKDSKESNNYNLKEG
+100 
-115 NQYDLNLLENFMLK
+115 
-129 NENELIEKYNNILC
+129 
-143 ENKRIK
+143 
-149 KSMIIQQILVNE
+149 
-161 MKKDL
+161 
-166 ENIKL
+166 
-171 EKSKYNEKDLIKEEN
+171 
-186 DINKNNNYKII
+186 
-197 IQQKNSII
+197 
-205 NELQNENMKLL
+205 
-216 NENLLLKEKLN
+216 
-227 EGQSQN
+227 
-233 HIETKIQ
+233 ETKIQ
-240 NYFSSGI
+240 NYSSSGI

-270 IENELYNYEEE
+270 IEKELYNYEEE

-608 EKSLLTKYNNNNRYI
+608 EKSLLTKYNNNRYI

-684 VREISDLI
+684 VREISELI
-692 NNKKNIVITEP
+692 NNKKNILTTEP

>member
-1 MNFETKIPKSFSSG
+1 MN
-15 ISKSK
+15 
-20 FKIDKLSLKIDNIKN
+20 L
-35 DKNKI
+35 
-40 EKDLYNYEFE
+40 
-50 PSLDNSILT
+50 
-59 NAKIQSKIEYENKFE
+59 
-74 NNKYIDKNDDNLINK
+74 
-89 LIKLKKEKHIF
+89 
-100 KKDSKESNNYNLKEG
+100 
-115 NQYDLNLLENFMLK
+115 
-129 NENELIEKYNNILC
+129 
-143 ENKRIK
+143 
-149 KSMIIQQILVNE
+149 
-161 MKKDL
+161 
-166 ENIKL
+166 
-171 EKSKYNEKDLIKEEN
+171 
-186 DINKNNNYKII
+186 
-197 IQQKNSII
+197 
-205 NELQNENMKLL
+205 
-216 NENLLLKEKLN
+216 
-227 EGQSQN
+227 
-233 HIETKIQ
+233 ETKIQ
-240 NYFSSGI
+240 NFSSSGI

-397 LKLEKSKYSEK
+397 LKLEKSKYNEK

-422 YKNLLQQKNNLINEL
+422 YNNLLQQKNNLINEL

-516 EDKLSAINKFN
+516 EDKLSTINKFN

-595 KFNLSNFK
+595 KFNLSSFK

-623 VSNTDL
+623 VSITDL

-651 KKLLEKEGAAFKNSY
+651 KKLLEKEDAAFKNSY
-666 ISNNKNILNDSKE
+666 TSNNKNILNDSKE

-692 NNKKNIVITEP
+692 NNKKNILTTEP

>member
-1 MNFETKIPKSFSSG
+1 MN
-15 ISKSK
+15 
-20 FKIDKLSLKIDNIKN
+20 L
-35 DKNKI
+35 
-40 EKDLYNYEFE
+40 
-50 PSLDNSILT
+50 
-59 NAKIQSKIEYENKFE
+59 
-74 NNKYIDKNDDNLINK
+74 
-89 LIKLKKEKHIF
+89 
-100 KKDSKESNNYNLKEG
+100 
-115 NQYDLNLLENFMLK
+115 
-129 NENELIEKYNNILC
+129 
-143 ENKRIK
+143 
-149 KSMIIQQILVNE
+149 
-161 MKKDL
+161 
-166 ENIKL
+166 
-171 EKSKYNEKDLIKEEN
+171 
-186 DINKNNNYKII
+186 
-197 IQQKNSII
+197 
-205 NELQNENMKLL
+205 
-216 NENLLLKEKLN
+216 
-227 EGQSQN
+227 
-233 HIETKIQ
+233 ETKIQ
-240 NYFSSGI
+240 NYSSSGI

-540 SKKEKNDEMKINE
+540 SKKGKNDEMKINE

-623 VSNTDL
+623 VSITDL

-692 NNKKNIVITEP
+692 NNKKNILTTEP

>member
-1 MNFETKIPKSFSSG
+1 MN
-15 ISKSK
+15 
-20 FKIDKLSLKIDNIKN
+20 L
-35 DKNKI
+35 
-40 EKDLYNYEFE
+40 
-50 PSLDNSILT
+50 
-59 NAKIQSKIEYENKFE
+59 
-74 NNKYIDKNDDNLINK
+74 
-89 LIKLKKEKHIF
+89 
-100 KKDSKESNNYNLKEG
+100 
-115 NQYDLNLLENFMLK
+115 
-129 NENELIEKYNNILC
+129 
-143 ENKRIK
+143 
-149 KSMIIQQILVNE
+149 
-161 MKKDL
+161 
-166 ENIKL
+166 
-171 EKSKYNEKDLIKEEN
+171 
-186 DINKNNNYKII
+186 
-197 IQQKNSII
+197 
-205 NELQNENMKLL
+205 
-216 NENLLLKEKLN
+216 
-227 EGQSQN
+227 
-233 HIETKIQ
+233 ETKIQ
-240 NYFSSGI
+240 NYSSSGI

-270 IENELYNYEEE
+270 IEKELYNYEEE

-297 IESENICDNN
+297 IELENICDNN

-527 EFLKIENKILINH
+527 EFLKIQNKILINH

-623 VSNTDL
+623 VSITDL

-684 VREISDLI
+684 VREISELI
-692 NNKKNIVITEP
+692 NNKKNILITEP

>member
-1 MNFETKIPKSFSSG
+1 MN
-15 ISKSK
+15 
-20 FKIDKLSLKIDNIKN
+20 L
-35 DKNKI
+35 
-40 EKDLYNYEFE
+40 
-50 PSLDNSILT
+50 
-59 NAKIQSKIEYENKFE
+59 
-74 NNKYIDKNDDNLINK
+74 
-89 LIKLKKEKHIF
+89 
-100 KKDSKESNNYNLKEG
+100 
-115 NQYDLNLLENFMLK
+115 
-129 NENELIEKYNNILC
+129 
-143 ENKRIK
+143 
-149 KSMIIQQILVNE
+149 
-161 MKKDL
+161 
-166 ENIKL
+166 
-171 EKSKYNEKDLIKEEN
+171 
-186 DINKNNNYKII
+186 
-197 IQQKNSII
+197 
-205 NELQNENMKLL
+205 
-216 NENLLLKEKLN
+216 
-227 EGQSQN
+227 
-233 HIETKIQ
+233 ETKIQ
-240 NYFSSGI
+240 NYSSSGI

-297 IESENICDNN
+297 IESENICDNY

-623 VSNTDL
+623 VSITDL

-684 VREISDLI
+684 VREISELI
-692 NNKKNIVITEP
+692 NNKKNILTTEP

-773 NDDND
+773 NDNND